1 MWTSQL
7 RSSARL
13 FSLLTGHDFRDRLLV
28 DRAGARET
36 GAGATGELVL
46 STLRWGWR
54 RRRRRWRIR
63 TTPGPLRAAAAKS
76 GDSQARVRP
85 RAATG
90 SAGVQAAQAHTAAA
104 AAAEALQDSLHQGA
118 NPAYADRT
126 AAPAAAAAGRGED
139 AHLRPG
145 EETGRGARCRAADA
159 GTDAAQ
165 QTGSLLHP
173 L

>member
-1 MWTSQL
+1 M
-7 RSSARL
+7 RL

-46 STLRWGWR
+46 STLRWGWWWWR
-54 RRRRRWRIR
+54 RRWRRWRIR

-76 GDSQARVRP
+76 GDPQARVRP
-85 RAATG
+85 RAATR
-90 SAGVQAAQAHTAAA
+90 SAGIQATQAYTAAA
-104 AAAEALQDSLHQGA
+104 ATAEALQDSLHQGA

-126 AAPAAAAAGRGED
+126 AASAVAAAGRGED

-145 EETGRGARCRAADA
+145 EETGRS
-159 GTDAAQ
+159 T
-165 QTGSLLHP
+165 
-173 L
+173 